1 MNKLLGSEVFPGLLP
16 RGLFYFHAWN
26 ATAWGRIWFQKF
38 MEECAGG
45 GGGRRTSCSVSI
57 EVGHSIHEEWYII
70 VQRLEVT

>member
-1 MNKLLGSEVFPGLLP
+1 MGSHLVPKVHGGV
-16 RGLFYFHAWN
+16 R
-26 ATAWGRIWFQKF
+26 
-38 MEECAGG
+38 G